1 MNIQAVKES
10 PVIIVVWKKKE
21 KYDAGNNTEHY
32 GVIWALF

>member
-21 KYDAGNNTEHY
+21 KYDAGNDTEHD